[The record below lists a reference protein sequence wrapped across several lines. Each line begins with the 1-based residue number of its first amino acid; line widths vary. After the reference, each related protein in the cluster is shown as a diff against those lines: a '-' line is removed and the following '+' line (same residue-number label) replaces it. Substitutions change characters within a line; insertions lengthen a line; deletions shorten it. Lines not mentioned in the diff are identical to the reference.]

1 MISKIS
7 TTLTSFLRC
16 PELLLRCPETV
27 LRLSQWGHRAIGA
40 LSDGWESPEGSGGGQ
55 GEGPSVPALPP
66 KQQTRGLLILL
77 YNCLSVAQKKNRSK
91 KLGQKQ
97 SLLFQSQY
105 NIVLSM
111 QSLKN
116 YRSNTFFIY
125 LQRNIVFHVQSPTFK
140 DQQHGFIVFCTII
153 FLQFKKKI

>member
-1 MISKIS
+1 MRTSS
-7 TTLTSFLRC
+7 HRGSERWSGVPRGGWRWAGGRSVCSSPPSQTTDPRAAH
-16 PELLLRCPETV
+16 PLLQ
-27 LRLSQWGHRAIGA
+27 LSLCG
-40 LSDGWESPEGSGGGQ
+40 
-55 GEGPSVPALPP
+55 
-66 KQQTRGLLILL
+66 T
-77 YNCLSVAQKKNRSK
+77 KKNRSK